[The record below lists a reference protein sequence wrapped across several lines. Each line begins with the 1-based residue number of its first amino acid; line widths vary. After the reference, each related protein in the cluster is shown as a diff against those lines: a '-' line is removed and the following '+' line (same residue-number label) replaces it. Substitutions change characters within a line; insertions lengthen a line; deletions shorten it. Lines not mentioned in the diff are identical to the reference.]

1 MKANLLIALI
11 NNGTIQ
17 DILRDTFKECEVY
30 INDYEINKESKVVKF
45 NINIFIA
52 KLIHIMPK
60 SMSCNTTKI

>member
-45 NINIFIA
+45 NINIFI
-52 KLIHIMPK
+52 K
-60 SMSCNTTKI
+60 TK

>member
-45 NINIFIA
+45 NINIFI
-52 KLIHIMPK
+52 KRWGKFCDPV
-60 SMSCNTTKI
+60 T